1 MYSLLPGVMA
11 LYLEPV
17 GGCGE
22 GLTILGPSD
31 SGMGD
36 GMDGADEL
44 HLVARLGVDEDL
56 LHLYLRLEQ
65 HPQVNVLKKI

>member
-1 MYSLLPGVMA
+1 MA
-11 LYLEPV
+11 VHFDPFSCA
-17 GGCGE
+17 GAD
-22 GLTILGPSD
+22 GLTVLLPSD